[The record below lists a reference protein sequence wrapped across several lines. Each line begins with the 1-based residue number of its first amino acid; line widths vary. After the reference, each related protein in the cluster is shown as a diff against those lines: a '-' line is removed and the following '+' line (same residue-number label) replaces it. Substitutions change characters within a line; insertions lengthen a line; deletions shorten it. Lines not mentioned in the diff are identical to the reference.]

1 MDAVET
7 IRQIKGLIEDWE
19 SGEENAAVVV
29 LRISAVLA
37 ARATG
42 DIGPTPPPEIRS

>member
-37 ARATG
+37 AQSTG
-42 DIGPTPPPEIRS
+42 DIGPTIPPEIRS